1 MPVFLAD
8 ENEFP
13 IFEMVFRSYSF
24 FPKCI
29 QESSMPC
36 LLICLFHTRKG
47 S

>member
-1 MPVFLAD
+1 MSVFLAD

-13 IFEMVFRSYSF
+13 VFEIIFRPYKSVL
-24 FPKCI
+24 KCI